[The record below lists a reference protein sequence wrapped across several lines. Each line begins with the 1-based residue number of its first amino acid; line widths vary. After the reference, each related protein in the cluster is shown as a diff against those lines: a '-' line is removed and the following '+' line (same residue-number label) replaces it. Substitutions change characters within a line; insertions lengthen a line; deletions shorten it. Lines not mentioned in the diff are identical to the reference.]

1 MWDNRCVLHR
11 GRPWDESAYRRVM
24 HRTTVAGQDPVV
36 PEIPGAA
43 VTPAR
48 DLDLAWGRAQLE
60 AV

>member
-1 MWDNRCVLHR
+1 
-11 GRPWDESAYRRVM
+11 M

-48 DLDLAWGRAQLE
+48 DLDVAWGRAQLE